1 MLAVAKGDAVLVHME
16 GRGVPLAVRIDRNLQ
31 FRPCLAVILAPINRL
46 VGRRVVL
53 LNKGENFAVP
63 LVHGYASTH
72 KTFANGNHRTP
83 SVAPI
88 FTSLND
94 DPVPNGKNRAVH
106 RHRDVGEATTFVNF
120 RKIQLRLA

>member
-31 FRPCLAVILAPINRL
+31 LGPCLAVILAPINRL

-53 LNKGENFAVP
+53 LNKDENFSVP
-63 LVHGYASTH
+63 LVHGYASPH

-83 SVAPI
+83 SIAPI
-88 FTSLND
+88 FTPINNVTVSNAKNPTLHTQTYSWEQHPSL
-94 DPVPNGKNRAVH
+94 K
-106 RHRDVGEATTFVNF
+106 
-120 RKIQLRLA
+120 L